1 MNAEI
6 SITERIAE
14 TIAQAQETE
23 AERQR
28 QAQLAAAQ
36 SEAKRQH
43 ELRLEWVPQMERL
56 CTALPEWA
64 LTYVVDPDQEYSHYL
79 GFDEG
84 NGYAP
89 ISIVIPNLAP
99 IAAYVYQDVVYYAA
113 ATPQRDED
121 GVPCLAQLTYYRNK
135 YEIQNSETDFG
146 VTVMKAKD
154 AWDRYT
160 TMAETWEAAQHA
172 QHAQQAEDSKP
183 APIPLRQRLPL
194 TDPAE
199 YLVNIL
205 DGMPDLT
212 VPESAPLWTAL
223 MIGMELR
230 EIRNTL
236 DDIAAALTV
245 PADDEMV
252 VN

>member
-6 SITERIAE
+6 SITERIAT
-14 TIAQAQETE
+14 TIAAGQETV
-23 AERQR
+23 AERKR
-28 QAQLAAAQ
+28 QAEWAAEQA
-36 SEAKRQH
+36 EAKRKEDLALDWPPH
-43 ELRLEWVPQMERL
+43 METL
-56 CTALPEWA
+56 CSALPEWA
-64 LTYVVDPDQEYSHYL
+64 LPYVVEPDQDYSRYM

-84 NGYAP
+84 NGFAP

-99 IAAYVYQDVVYYAA
+99 IAAYVYDGRIYYAA

-121 GVPCLAQLTYYRNK
+121 GVPCLAQLTYRRNK
-135 YEIQNSETDFG
+135 YELQDGDHDFA
-146 VTVMKAKD
+146 VAVLKAKD

-160 TMAETWEAAQHA
+160 TMLDKWEAAQ
-172 QHAQQAEDSKP
+172 QAPAAEPQP
-183 APIPLRQRLPL
+183 APIPLRKRLPV

-205 DGMPDLT
+205 DSMPDMT
-212 VPESAPLWTAL
+212 APEAAPLWAAL
-223 MIGMELR
+223 MLGMELR
-230 EIRNTL
+230 EMRNAL

-245 PADDEMV
+245 PADEVV

>member
-14 TIAQAQETE
+14 TIAQAQEAE
-23 AERQR
+23 AERKR
-28 QAQLAAAQ
+28 QAALSAAQ
-36 SEAKRQH
+36 AEAQRQH
-43 ELRLEWVPQMERL
+43 ELRLEWAPQMERL
-56 CTALPEWA
+56 CSALPEWA
-64 LTYVVDPDQEYSHYL
+64 LPYVVDPDQEYSHYL

-99 IAAYVYQDVVYYAA
+99 IAAYVYQDVVHYAA

-135 YEIQNSETDFG
+135 YEIQDSETDFG
-146 VTVMKAKD
+146 VIVMKAKD

-160 TMAETWEAAQHA
+160 LLAEKFEAAQK
-172 QHAQQAEDSKP
+172 AEDSTP
-183 APIPLRQRLPL
+183 APIPLRQRLPV

-199 YLVNIL
+199 YLVGIL
-205 DGMPDLT
+205 DGMPDMT

-223 MIGMELR
+223 MVGMELR
-230 EIRNTL
+230 GIRSAL
-236 DDIAAALTV
+236 EDIAAALTV

-252 VN
+252 VS